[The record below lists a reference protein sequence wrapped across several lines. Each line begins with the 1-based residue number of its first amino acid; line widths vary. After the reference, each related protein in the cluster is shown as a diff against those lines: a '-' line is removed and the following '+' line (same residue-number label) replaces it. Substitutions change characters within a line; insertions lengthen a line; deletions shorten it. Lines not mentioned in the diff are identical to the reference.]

1 MRKRGF
7 FAILVLIAGLLC
19 LCGCRKQT
27 GWVEDDGRTF
37 YYLEDG
43 SAAAGWME
51 IEGNQYYFS
60 VNGRLESGFRA
71 VDGVTYYFTEDGAK
85 VSGWVNVDGRL
96 YYLRQGGSLVTGWLS
111 LDGQRYYMTET
122 GAATGIC
129 EIKDSAYIFDD
140 QGRLSSGWITIPE
153 GTAYG
158 DSNGHPVAGWY
169 TIDGIKYYFK
179 EDHTLQTGW
188 AEIDGFTYC
197 FNQDGTPRQ
206 GLTPEGQ
213 FASNGQLI
221 TLVNPWNFVPSDY
234 TVELTAISDEHQV
247 AAVAYDDYMEMIQ
260 ACINAGHLPVVCSA
274 YRTQEYQQGLFDRKV
289 QRVMAESQ
297 WNYSESQAQE
307 IAAQS
312 VAFPGTSEHQLGL
325 ALDII
330 DQRNWNLN
338 ETQAQMP
345 TQQWLMENS
354 WRYGWILRY
363 PNEKSDITGI
373 IYEPWH
379 YRYVGREVA
388 AEIHELGLCLEEY
401 LQALTVGIG

>member
-122 GAATGIC
+122 GAATGIY

-260 ACINAGHLPVVCSA
+260 ACTNAGHLPVVCSA

-297 WNYSESQAQE
+297 WSYSESQAQE

>member
-27 GWVEDDGRTF
+27 GWVEGDGRTF

-85 VSGWVNVDGRL
+85 VSGWVDVDGRL

-122 GAATGIC
+122 GAATGIH
-129 EIKDSAYIFDD
+129 EIKDSTYIFDG

-153 GTAYG
+153 GIAYG

-179 EDHTLQTGW
+179 EDYTLQTGW

-247 AAVAYDDYMEMIQ
+247 AAVAYDDYIEMVQ
-260 ACINAGHLPVVCSA
+260 ACTNAGHLPVVCSA

-289 QRVMAESQ
+289 QRVMEESQ
-297 WNYSESQAQE
+297 WSYSESQAQA